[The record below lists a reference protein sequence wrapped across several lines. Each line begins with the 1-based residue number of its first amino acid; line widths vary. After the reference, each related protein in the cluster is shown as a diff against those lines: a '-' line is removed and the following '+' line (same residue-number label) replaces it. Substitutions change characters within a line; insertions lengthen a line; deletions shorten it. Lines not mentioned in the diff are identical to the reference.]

1 MVEVFF
7 EHFSSADEFKNNIS
21 SDFEDE
27 PIGTNMDIEILHR
40 MYKSGVP
47 LEELV
52 IKGNTV
58 PRGKKPIYGL
68 EAVMNMD
75 KKFKD

>member
-1 MVEVFF
+1 
-7 EHFSSADEFKNNIS
+7 
-21 SDFEDE
+21 
-27 PIGTNMDIEILHR
+27 MDIEILYR

-47 LEELV
+47 LEELA

-58 PRGKKPIYGL
+58 PIGKKPIFGL